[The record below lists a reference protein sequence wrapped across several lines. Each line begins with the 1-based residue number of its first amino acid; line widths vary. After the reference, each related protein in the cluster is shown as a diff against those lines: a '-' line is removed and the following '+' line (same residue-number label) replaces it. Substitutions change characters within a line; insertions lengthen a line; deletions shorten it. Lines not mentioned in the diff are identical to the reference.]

1 MRTALPLNNRFLII
15 YNRFCVFLQNRIG
28 EIGMSVDFAVERIIW
43 LHKRIKDGYYPNA
56 MRLSERFG
64 ISHRQ
69 AQRDCDYLRRRIG
82 APVAFDRSRQGYY
95 YTEDFSLPDT
105 IRIEDPRDISNI
117 VALADIYASVDG
129 ESTQIGIPYSAL
141 VYIPDK
147 LSALELAPFV
157 TRRVGSKGKY
167 ICEFQN
173 IRVFFGALIASDA
186 DIRIIEPDWLREDLC
201 RSLDKLRAANAQ
213 ETPEESE

>member
-1 MRTALPLNNRFLII
+1 MFRTNCRAEENWRNL
-15 YNRFCVFLQNRIG
+15 
-28 EIGMSVDFAVERIIW
+28 MSVDFAVERIVW

-69 AQRDCDYLRRRIG
+69 AQRDCDYLRRKIG
-82 APVAFDRSRQGYY
+82 APIEFDRSRQGYY
-95 YTEDFSLPDT
+95 YTEDFSLPDS

-117 VALADIYASVDG
+117 VALADIYGGVDG

-141 VYIPDK
+141 LYIPDK

-157 TRRVGSKGKY
+157 TKRVGSKGKY
-167 ICEFQN
+167 VCEFQN
-173 IRVFFGALIASDA
+173 IRVFFGALLAADA
-186 DIRIIEPDWLREDLC
+186 DIRIMEPEWLRRDFCE
-201 RSLDKLRAANAQ
+201 SLDKLRAANADEVQ
-213 ETPEESE
+213 GDAQ

>member
-1 MRTALPLNNRFLII
+1 
-15 YNRFCVFLQNRIG
+15 
-28 EIGMSVDFAVERIIW
+28 MSVDFAVERIIW

-69 AQRDCDYLRRRIG
+69 AQRDCDYMRRKIG
-82 APVAFDRSRQGYY
+82 APIAFDRSRQGYY
-95 YTEDFSLPDT
+95 YTDEFSPPDS
-105 IRIEDPRDISNI
+105 IRVEDPRDISNI
-117 VALADIYASVDG
+117 VALADIYGGTDG

-141 VYIPDK
+141 LSIPDK

-157 TRRVGSKGKY
+157 TRRVGAKGKY

-173 IRVFFGALIASDA
+173 IRVFFGALIAADT
-186 DIRIIEPDWLREDLC
+186 DIRIIEPEWLRRDFC
-201 RSLDKLRAANAQ
+201 KSLDKLLKANAE
-213 ETPEESE
+213 ETTVDGEAPRSDSEK

>member
-1 MRTALPLNNRFLII
+1 MFRTNCRAEENWRNL
-15 YNRFCVFLQNRIG
+15 
-28 EIGMSVDFAVERIIW
+28 MSVDFAVERIVW

-69 AQRDCDYLRRRIG
+69 AQRDCDYLRRKIG
-82 APVAFDRSRQGYY
+82 APIEFDRSRQGYY
-95 YTEDFSLPDT
+95 YTEDFSLPDS

-117 VALADIYASVDG
+117 VALADIYGGVDG

-141 VYIPDK
+141 LSIPDK

-157 TRRVGSKGKY
+157 TKRVGSKGKY
-167 ICEFQN
+167 VCEFQN
-173 IRVFFGALIASDA
+173 IRVFFGALLAADA
-186 DIRIIEPDWLREDLC
+186 DIRIMEPEWLRRDFCE
-201 RSLDKLRAANAQ
+201 SLDKLRAANADEVQ
-213 ETPEESE
+213 EDAQ

>member
-1 MRTALPLNNRFLII
+1 
-15 YNRFCVFLQNRIG
+15 
-28 EIGMSVDFAVERIIW
+28 MSVDFAVERIIW

-69 AQRDCDYLRRRIG
+69 AQRDCDYLRRKIG
-82 APVAFDRSRQGYY
+82 APIEFDRSRQGYY
-95 YTEDFSLPDT
+95 YTDDFSLPDS

-117 VALADIYASVDG
+117 VALADIYGSIDG

-141 VYIPDK
+141 LYIPDK

-157 TRRVGSKGKY
+157 TKRVGSKGKY
-167 ICEFQN
+167 VCEFQN
-173 IRVFFGALIASDA
+173 IRVFFGALIAADA
-186 DIRIIEPDWLREDLC
+186 NIRIIEPEWLRKDFC
-201 RSLDKLRAANAQ
+201 DSLDKLRAANAD
-213 ETPEESE
+213 EADEESNIAIDID

>member
-1 MRTALPLNNRFLII
+1 MFRTNCRAEENWRNL
-15 YNRFCVFLQNRIG
+15 
-28 EIGMSVDFAVERIIW
+28 MSVDFAVERIVW

-69 AQRDCDYLRRRIG
+69 AQRDCDYLRRKIG
-82 APVAFDRSRQGYY
+82 APIEFDRSRQGYY
-95 YTEDFSLPDT
+95 YTEDFSLPDS

-117 VALADIYASVDG
+117 VALADIYGGVDG

-141 VYIPDK
+141 LYIPDK

-157 TRRVGSKGKY
+157 TKRVGSKGKY
-167 ICEFQN
+167 VCEFQN
-173 IRVFFGALIASDA
+173 IRVFFGALLAADA
-186 DIRIIEPDWLREDLC
+186 DIRIMEPEWLRRDFCE
-201 RSLDKLRAANAQ
+201 SLDKLRAANADEVQ
-213 ETPEESE
+213 EDAQ

>member
-1 MRTALPLNNRFLII
+1 
-15 YNRFCVFLQNRIG
+15 
-28 EIGMSVDFAVERIIW
+28 MSVDFAVERIIW

-69 AQRDCDYLRRRIG
+69 AQRDCDYLRRKIG
-82 APVAFDRSRQGYY
+82 APVEFDRSRQGYY
-95 YTEDFSLPDT
+95 YTEDFSLPDS

-117 VALADIYASVDG
+117 AALADIYGGADG

-141 VYIPDK
+141 LSIPDK

-157 TRRVGSKGKY
+157 TRRVSSKGKY

-173 IRVFFGALIASDA
+173 IRVFFGALLAVDA
-186 DIRIIEPDWLREDLC
+186 DIRIIEPEWLRRDFC
-201 RSLDKLRAANAQ
+201 KSLDKLRNANS
-213 ETPEESE
+213 EEDTDHESDVPENAE

>member
-1 MRTALPLNNRFLII
+1 
-15 YNRFCVFLQNRIG
+15 
-28 EIGMSVDFAVERIIW
+28 MSVDFAVERIIW

-69 AQRDCDYLRRRIG
+69 AQRDCDYLRRKLL
-82 APVAFDRSRQGYY
+82 APIKFDRSRQGYY
-95 YTEDFSLPDT
+95 YTEQFSLPDS
-105 IRIEDPRDISNI
+105 IRVEDPRDISNI
-117 VALADIYASVDG
+117 VALADMLGGGDG
-129 ESTQIGIPYSAL
+129 ESTQIGIPYTAL
-141 VYIPDK
+141 LQIPDK

-157 TRRVGSKGKY
+157 TRRVGLNGRY

-186 DIRIIEPDWLREDLC
+186 AIRIIEPVWLREDFC
-201 RSLDKLRAANAQ
+201 RSLDKLRAANEEKDDEDAQ
-213 ETPEESE
+213 DGVKKEE

>member
-1 MRTALPLNNRFLII
+1 
-15 YNRFCVFLQNRIG
+15 
-28 EIGMSVDFAVERIIW
+28 MSVDFAVERIIW

-69 AQRDCDYLRRRIG
+69 AQRDCDYLRRKIG
-82 APVAFDRSRQGYY
+82 APIAFDRSRQGYY
-95 YTEDFSLPDT
+95 YTEDFSLPDS

-117 VALADIYASVDG
+117 VALADIYGNDDG

-141 VYIPDK
+141 LSIPDK

-173 IRVFFGALIASDA
+173 IRVFFGALLAADA
-186 DIRIIEPDWLREDLC
+186 DIRIIEPEWLRADFC
-201 RSLDKLRAANAQ
+201 KSLDKLRMANAD
-213 ETPEESE
+213 EAAEEPDNSLDEAE

>member
-1 MRTALPLNNRFLII
+1 
-15 YNRFCVFLQNRIG
+15 
-28 EIGMSVDFAVERIIW
+28 MSVDFAVERIIW

-69 AQRDCDYLRRRIG
+69 AQRDCDYLRRKIG

-95 YTEDFSLPDT
+95 YTDEFSLPDS
-105 IRIEDPRDISNI
+105 IRIEDPCDISNI
-117 VALADIYASVDG
+117 VALADIYSGAEN

-141 VYIPDK
+141 LSIPDK

-157 TRRVGSKGKY
+157 TRRVGAKGKY

-173 IRVFFGALIASDA
+173 IRVFFGALLAVDA
-186 DIRIIEPDWLREDLC
+186 DIRIIEPEWLRQDFC
-201 RSLDKLRAANAQ
+201 KSLDRLRAANSEENAQ
-213 ETPEESE
+213 NDSDALNSEE

>member
-1 MRTALPLNNRFLII
+1 
-15 YNRFCVFLQNRIG
+15 
-28 EIGMSVDFAVERIIW
+28 MSVDFAVERIIW

-69 AQRDCDYLRRRIG
+69 AQRDCDYLRRKIG
-82 APVAFDRSRQGYY
+82 APIEFDRSRQGYY
-95 YTEDFSLPDT
+95 YTDDFSLPDS

-117 VALADIYASVDG
+117 VALADIYGSMDG

-141 VYIPDK
+141 LYIPDK

-157 TRRVGSKGKY
+157 TKRVGSKGKY
-167 ICEFQN
+167 VCEFQN
-173 IRVFFGALIASDA
+173 IRVFFGALIAADA
-186 DIRIIEPDWLREDLC
+186 DIRIIEPEWLRKDFC
-201 RSLDKLRAANAQ
+201 NSLDKLRAANAD
-213 ETPEESE
+213 EVDEEADISTDIE

>member
-1 MRTALPLNNRFLII
+1 
-15 YNRFCVFLQNRIG
+15 
-28 EIGMSVDFAVERIIW
+28 MSVDFAVERIIW

-69 AQRDCDYLRRRIG
+69 AQRDCDYLRRKIG
-82 APVAFDRSRQGYY
+82 APIEFDRSRQGYY
-95 YTEDFSLPDT
+95 YTDDFSLPDS

-117 VALADIYASVDG
+117 VALADIYGSIDG

-141 VYIPDK
+141 LYIPDK

-157 TRRVGSKGKY
+157 TKRVGSKGKY
-167 ICEFQN
+167 VCEFQN
-173 IRVFFGALIASDA
+173 IRVFFGALIAADA
-186 DIRIIEPDWLREDLC
+186 NIRIIEPEWLRKDFC
-201 RSLDKLRAANAQ
+201 DSLDKLRAANAD
-213 ETPEESE
+213 EADEESNIAIEID